1 MLVKNRTGMHVV
13 STLDAC
19 DGRFI
24 HRTEIRAD
32 TFRELQCGYTTDK
45 PRINILI
52 KNGHELC
59 MSDI

>member
-1 MLVKNRTGMHVV
+1 MHVV